1 MNMIISPT
9 RDDLREYFDTWMR
22 MLYFYETVE
31 GFFSRDDWFRQ
42 ICHECIMASTD
53 LDGRVWMQYYI
64 EIFYVLVAQYD
75 FQLFRVL
82 VDVGYL
88 YQD

>member
-1 MNMIISPT
+1 MNFIISPT
-9 RDDLREYFDTWMR
+9 RDDLGEYFDTWMR

-31 GFFSRDDWFRQ
+31 GFFLGDDWFRQ
-42 ICHECIMASTD
+42 ICHDCLEASTD
-53 LDGRVWMQYYI
+53 LDGRVWLQYYV
-64 EIFYVLVAQYD
+64 ETFYVLVAQYD